1 MEGIIVKGIGGFY
14 YVKTKDDI
22 YECKARGIFRK
33 ENIKPYIGDYVNID
47 IDENNI
53 GTITNIN
60 TRKNFLIRPP
70 ISNITQGIIIA
81 SVVDPKINFDF
92 INKILVMAEKI
103 NIKIVLCFNKI
114 DLISVKEQEQI
125 KDFFINTDYKILYTS
140 VINNIGIN
148 ELREVLKNNISV
160 FAGSSGV
167 GKSSLLNNI
176 MPDLNLKTGVI
187 SDKNKRGKHTTRH
200 VELFEL
206 DNNSFIADTPG
217 FSNLDI
223 IQDIEIQELMYYFP
237 EFDQYLSDCKYNTC
251 LHNCE
256 PECGIKRAL
265 NNGYISK
272 KRYNSYLE
280 LLNQIKSNINK
291 Y

>member
-14 YVKTKDDI
+14 YVKTKDGV

-53 GTITNIN
+53 GTINNIN

-70 ISNITQGIIIA
+70 ISNITQGIIIS

-92 INKILVMAEKI
+92 INKILVMAEKT

-114 DLISVKEQEQI
+114 DLISVNKQKQI
-125 KDFFINTDYKILYTS
+125 KDFFINTNYKFLYTS
-140 VINNIGIN
+140 VKKNIGIN
-148 ELREVLKNNISV
+148 ELREVLKNNVSV

-167 GKSSLLNNI
+167 GKSSLLNSI
-176 MPDLNLKTGVI
+176 IPDLNLKTGII

-223 IQDIEIQELMYYFP
+223 IQDIEIEELMHYFP
-237 EFDQYLSDCKYNTC
+237 EFDQHLSDCKYNTC

-256 PECGIKRAL
+256 PDCGVKHAL
-265 NNGYISK
+265 NNGHISR